1 MTLTLNFK
9 KEREE
14 LDIEYSN
21 GANHGPLQLGSAA
34 KQSEAPSEES
44 CTRERHPPASVTLS
58 SNKVSMHTNMYTRV

>member
-21 GANHGPLQLGSAA
+21 GANHGPLQLDSAA
-34 KQSEAPSEES
+34 KQSEAPSQES
-44 CTRERHPPASVTLS
+44 WAREKHPPASVTLS
-58 SNKVSMHTNMYTRV
+58 SNMISMHTNMYTRV